1 MKTEKTPEEKDIW
14 IDVEDKEYPQLPLLI
29 KINEIKKEE
38 FSPPDQK
45 QIDENLKKMIQLFI
59 KLILPFVFF
68 KN

>member
-1 MKTEKTPEEKDIW
+1 MFI
-14 IDVEDKEYPQLPLLI
+14 EYPQLPLLI
-29 KINEIKKEE
+29 ELNEIKKEE

-68 KN
+68 NSFNSFFLLLLFFF

>member
-1 MKTEKTPEEKDIW
+1 LFI
-14 IDVEDKEYPQLPLLI
+14 EYPQLPLLI
-29 KINEIKKEE
+29 ELNEIKKEE

-68 KN
+68 N